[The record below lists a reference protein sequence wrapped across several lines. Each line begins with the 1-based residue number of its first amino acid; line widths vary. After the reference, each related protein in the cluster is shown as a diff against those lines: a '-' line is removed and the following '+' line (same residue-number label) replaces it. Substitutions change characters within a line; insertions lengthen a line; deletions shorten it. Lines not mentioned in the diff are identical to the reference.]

1 MAAQSYGE
9 ILTAQSSDP
18 RLAKCNWIYLDKGR
32 RSSELQAE
40 HFKDK
45 IDFTVQDLV
54 DQVIKPAIKPMRCKY
69 IDLVPIK
76 YVRLPHVLVTFTK
89 SAGFSDMVHSL
100 KQHFQYDVDSHAPD
114 LVIWMDIFVEQDEI
128 PVEEN
133 LECSLEETV
142 RKTER
147 TVLYLDRR
155 GDTLTDLRCLYTAWK
170 THKVRE
176 GSLEMC
182 RPDLDWSQI
191 RDVILTVDVQKAQP
205 VQRGDTE
212 IIIPDLTRNSPFPEL
227 NKEVKDLLMKSVVKQ
242 AQKESSRSE
251 EAVRDELRKMARVCK
266 LKGDLDAAEGYWRES
281 LTLTEASYGQMHT
294 ATAVEANN
302 LASLL
307 RSKGDFVGA
316 KMYLEK
322 TLFIYEGVHGR
333 HHSNVATALSNL
345 ALLCWRTDNQEEAKT
360 CLRRS
365 ISICERILG
374 PEHLKTTN
382 FKRTLQ
388 LVEAGKPCPV

>member
-1 MAAQSYGE
+1 MGCG
-9 ILTAQSSDP
+9 SSRSQKFIDNSVNSVEDLEP
-18 RLAKCNWIYLDKGR
+18 PTVRSEGQCGVLLRYLV
-32 RSSELQAE
+32 ELNEQLQAE

-281 LTLTEASYGQMHT
+281 LTLTEASAWLWT
-294 ATAVEANN
+294 W
-302 LASLL
+302 
-307 RSKGDFVGA
+307 FVR
-316 KMYLEK
+316 
-322 TLFIYEGVHGR
+322 TPV
-333 HHSNVATALSNL
+333 NLSNL
-345 ALLCWRTDNQEEAKT
+345 EDALETDTLVVLRSMLC
-360 CLRRS
+360 
-365 ISICERILG
+365 IG
-374 PEHLKTTN
+374 VP
-382 FKRTLQ
+382 
-388 LVEAGKPCPV
+388 